1 MSTESPRCGTASRG
15 QAWQKALAQLG
26 ADVQQPKQI
35 NSALRSCDFPSA
47 LLLLRHLGKAAIRL
61 GAGSYNAVDFPKE
74 VNLGFKVLFPS
85 GISLLVTLH
94 IPDLQRLLRL
104 RFKTRRFCTVPC
116 WWENGRRR
124 MVHRSYAE
132 VELLSR
138 LGELL
143 KPGESIQE
151 LFRDFPVEP
160 SRKWGSQWLCPDIAA
175 LGVLKEEHAALF
187 IEYDGYYL
195 HSSAQG
201 AQRDERKTEALL
213 HYAPPGS
220 CVLRIGHVSRGLNR
234 AENTSQATI
243 SMWRACHEPSLM
255 RAVRQSAVAL
265 LTGFENRL
273 GNDVRELLH
282 VTGIGRANSDFH
294 QARKFAAEAVL
305 TKDMGAK
312 KASMISGLKGHLVLS
327 DKSVKALGSKRSK
340 LWGCSVEKT
349 LKPKV
354 AWLEEVGLS
363 REQVAKV
370 VARFPQILGCGVET
384 NLKPTVA
391 WLEQVGLHRE
401 EVAKVVARFPQ
412 ILGCGVETNLKP
424 TMAWL
429 EEVGLSRKQVAN
441 VVASFPAVIGC
452 SLEANLKPTVA
463 WLEEVGLSRKQV
475 AKVVA
480 RYPSVLGCSIE
491 DNLKPTVAWLEHA
504 GMRREQVAKVVAG
517 FPSFLGCSIEDN
529 LKPTVAWLEQVG
541 LHREEVAKVV
551 ASCPQL
557 LGYSVKNNLSQK
569 LALLSAFIAQIR
581 LNPWSIAFHRCLAT
595 ALPACIIAWRPL
607 DEETGKV
614 AVKLSWLASPQ
625 MVATA
630 ARARHWREALALAS
644 ELVEQGL
651 RPNVATAAS
660 TLNAVRSAPSSVA
673 ICEGVLQDMQRRL
686 QGSRD

>member
-1 MSTESPRCGTASRG
+1 
-15 QAWQKALAQLG
+15 
-26 ADVQQPKQI
+26 
-35 NSALRSCDFPSA
+35 
-47 LLLLRHLGKAAIRL
+47 
-61 GAGSYNAVDFPKE
+61 
-74 VNLGFKVLFPS
+74 
-85 GISLLVTLH
+85 
-94 IPDLQRLLRL
+94 
-104 RFKTRRFCTVPC
+104 
-116 WWENGRRR
+116 

-424 TMAWL
+424 TVAWLEQAGLHREEVAKVVARFPQILGCGVETNLKPKMAWL

-595 ALPACIIAWRPL
+595 ALPACIIAWRCCRC
-607 DEETGKV
+607 
-614 AVKLSWLASPQ
+614 
-625 MVATA
+625 MVA
-630 ARARHWREALALAS
+630 WGSLPAS
-644 ELVEQGL
+644 
-651 RPNVATAAS
+651 
-660 TLNAVRSAPSSVA
+660 
-673 ICEGVLQDMQRRL
+673 
-686 QGSRD
+686 

>member
-1 MSTESPRCGTASRG
+1 MAAS
-15 QAWQKALAQLG
+15 WNV
-26 ADVQQPKQI
+26 AD
-35 NSALRSCDFPSA
+35 
-47 LLLLRHLGKAAIRL
+47 
-61 GAGSYNAVDFPKE
+61 
-74 VNLGFKVLFPS
+74 
-85 GISLLVTLH
+85 
-94 IPDLQRLLRL
+94 RLLRL

-384 NLKPTVA
+384 NLKP
-391 WLEQVGLHRE
+391 
-401 EVAKVVARFPQ
+401 K
-412 ILGCGVETNLKP
+412 
-424 TMAWL
+424 MAWL

-595 ALPACIIAWRPL
+595 ALPACIIAWRCCRC
-607 DEETGKV
+607 
-614 AVKLSWLASPQ
+614 
-625 MVATA
+625 MVA
-630 ARARHWREALALAS
+630 WGSLPAS
-644 ELVEQGL
+644 
-651 RPNVATAAS
+651 
-660 TLNAVRSAPSSVA
+660 
-673 ICEGVLQDMQRRL
+673 
-686 QGSRD
+686 